1 MELMELLE
9 FDLNKALN
17 GATVV
22 TRNGDIVKDFAY
34 FPSAFETSYP
44 LRGVVTGE
52 IWSWTIDG
60 FFRVNQTS
68 TLDLFIFE
76 E

>member
-1 MELMELLE
+1 MELLE

-34 FPSAFETSYP
+34 FPSAFETLFQ
-44 LRGVVTGE
+44 LRGVVVGD
-52 IWSWTIDG
+52 IWSWTIEGKWKPNAD
-60 FFRVNQTS
+60 ND
-68 TLDLFIFE
+68 LDLFIFE

>member
-1 MELMELLE
+1 MELLE

-34 FPSAFETSYP
+34 FPSAFATKYP
-44 LRGVVTGE
+44 LRGVVCGE
-52 IWSWTIDG
+52 IWSWTIKG
-60 FFRVNQTS
+60 LLRVNKTS
-68 TLDLFIFE
+68 NLDLFIFQE
-76 E
+76 

>member
-1 MELMELLE
+1 MEFLE

-22 TRNGDIVKDFAY
+22 TRNGDIVNDLAY
-34 FPSAFETSYP
+34 FPSAIDTTFP
-44 LRGVVTGE
+44 LRGVVAGE
-52 IWSWTIDG
+52 IWSWTIEG
-60 FFRVNQTS
+60 FWRVNQLS

>member
-1 MELMELLE
+1 MELLE

-22 TRNGDIVKDFAY
+22 TRNGDIVKDLNY
-34 FPSAFETSYP
+34 FPSAIDTLFP
-44 LRGVVTGE
+44 LRGVVNGD
-52 IWSWTIDG
+52 IWSWTIEG
-60 FFRVNQTS
+60 KWRRNSETN
-68 TLDLFIFE
+68 LDLFIFE

>member
-1 MELMELLE
+1 MEVMELLE

-22 TRNGDIVKDFAY
+22 TRNGDIVTDLAY
-34 FPSAFETSYP
+34 FASAFETTWK
-44 LRGVVTGE
+44 LRGVVNGE
-52 IWSWTIDG
+52 IFSWTIEG
-60 FFRVNQTS
+60 KWKPNAQNN
-68 TLDLFIFE
+68 LDLFIFE